1 MVDGGSGG
9 DIDIPAFL
17 IPKHDANVIKSAMM
31 NDGQSVQVSI
41 SWILRSPNER
51 VEYELW
57 TVLSEHVFSLVRRM
71 WRGPLVNMF
80 ILAEGVY
87 LPPREDEL

>member
-17 IPKHDANVIKSAMM
+17 ISKHDANVIKSAMM
-31 NDGQSVQVSI
+31 NDGQSVQVSM
-41 SWILRSPNER
+41 SWILPSPDER

-57 TVLSEHVFSLVRRM
+57 TVPSEHVSKEFQLSWKDVARFFGKHVYFS
-71 WRGPLVNMF
+71 
-80 ILAEGVY
+80 
-87 LPPREDEL
+87 